1 MHSFLV
7 AALFTI
13 LVWWL
18 STGLIVRLA
27 DLRGLRRGHGFLAAS
42 LLLGLGLWGVV
53 FTRTDATVAGAYG
66 AFASTVL
73 VWGWQELAFLLGL
86 ITGPNRKPCPPV
98 TGWARAW
105 HAFTAIAHHELAL
118 VVLGLAVM
126 LPTWDASNRVAASTW
141 AVLWVMRLSA
151 KLNLFLG
158 VRNCYE
164 TFLPPSL
171 QYLVTYFAR
180 RRFNGLF
187 PLSFMLTLTASVLVI
202 GEAFGASS
210 AYERASAGLL
220 GSLLTLALIEHILLM
235 VPFEPD
241 LLWRWALRHQ
251 R

>member
-1 MHSFLV
+1 MHSLW
-7 AALFTI
+7 AAASFTI

-42 LLLGLGLWGVV
+42 VLLGMGLYGVV
-53 FTRTDATVAGAYG
+53 STREQATASGAYI
-66 AFASTVL
+66 AFASTLL

-98 TGWARAW
+98 IGWTRAW

-118 VVLGLAVM
+118 LVLGIAVI
-126 LPTWDASNRVAASTW
+126 LPSWDAPNRVAAVTW
-141 AVLWVMRLSA
+141 SVLWVMRLSA
-151 KLNLFLG
+151 KINLFLG

-171 QYLVTYFAR
+171 QYLVTYFSQ
-180 RRFNGLF
+180 RRFNGFF
-187 PLSFMLTLTASVLVI
+187 PVSFLVTLLASTLVLR
-202 GEAFGASS
+202 EAFAAGT
-210 AYERASAGLL
+210 AYESAAAGLV
-220 GSLLTLALIEHILLM
+220 GSLLALALIEHILLM

-241 LLWRWALRHQ
+241 LLWRWALRDE